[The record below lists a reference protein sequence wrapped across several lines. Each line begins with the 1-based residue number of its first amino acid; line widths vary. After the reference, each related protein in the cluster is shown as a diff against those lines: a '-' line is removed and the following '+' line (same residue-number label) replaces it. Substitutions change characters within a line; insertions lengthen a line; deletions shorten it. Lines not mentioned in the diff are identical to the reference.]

1 MSGKEVCAQDWTPNI
16 REVEL
21 VLGVKSRELEGNCS
35 ATNDEETDEGFLE
48 EALAGN
54 TETSAPLSTKK
65 SFPDRR
71 SLKQS
76 ARG

>member
-1 MSGKEVCAQDWTPNI
+1 MRETVVVPN
-16 REVEL
+16 VEI
-21 VLGVKSRELEGNCS
+21 LEPFA